1 MLEKLEITE
10 LTSKNS
16 IEMLE
21 QYKEETKRVKE
32 KADDTIHLFLSYL
45 ESQGELIPVLAMESL
60 YQLFMSKLKYKYH
73 HEKLQLNDLEM
84 ALETVREFVALTRYS
99 NIRIKLDPEK
109 EPH

>member
-73 HEKLQLNDLEM
+73 HEKWIANLKAKTQ
-84 ALETVREFVALTRYS
+84 
-99 NIRIKLDPEK
+99 IKDIDFPGSHDSIIFK
-109 EPH
+109 PIDFKQK